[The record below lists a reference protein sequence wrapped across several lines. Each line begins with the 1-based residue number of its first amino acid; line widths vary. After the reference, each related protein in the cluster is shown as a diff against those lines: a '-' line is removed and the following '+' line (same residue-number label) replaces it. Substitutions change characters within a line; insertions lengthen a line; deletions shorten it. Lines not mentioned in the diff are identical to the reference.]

1 MRACGPGGR
10 FAGGPGRAA
19 VRACAVVLACAAALA
34 CASAAVAAP
43 TIEDQVH
50 AIARDLMCPV
60 CAGQTVAE
68 SNSQLAGQMRAEI
81 RRRLLAGQSREEI
94 IAYFVAQFGEGA
106 LAAPPPRG
114 GALVLWLSL
123 PVALL
128 AGALI
133 LRGYLRRH
141 AAAPPPAPPPPTP
154 EEAEQIERTLRAL
167 DDSR

>member
-1 MRACGPGGR
+1 MSHPGSLAR
-10 FAGGPGRAA
+10 TAGPGRVAA
-19 VRACAVVLACAAALA
+19 SAMVCAAALVW
-34 CASAAVAAP
+34 AAAALAAP
-43 TIEDQVH
+43 TIDDQVY

-94 IAYFVAQFGEGA
+94 IAYFVGQFGEGA

-114 GALVLWLSL
+114 TALVLWLSL

-133 LRGYLRRH
+133 LRGYLRRV
-141 AAAPPPAPPPPTP
+141 AAAPRGASPPPPTP

>member
-1 MRACGPGGR
+1 MRLGALAR
-10 FAGGPGRAA
+10 TAGPGRTA
-19 VRACAVVLACAAALA
+19 AAALV
-34 CASAAVAAP
+34 CAAVLAWAAAARAAP
-43 TIEDQVH
+43 TIDDQVY

-68 SNSQLAGQMRAEI
+68 SNSQLAEQMRAEI

-94 IAYFVAQFGEGA
+94 IAYFVGQFGEGA

-114 GALVLWLSL
+114 SALVLWLSL

-133 LRGYLRRH
+133 LRGYLRRG
-141 AAAPPPAPPPPTP
+141 AAAPRPTSPPPPTP
-154 EEAEQIERTLRAL
+154 DEAEQIERTLRSL